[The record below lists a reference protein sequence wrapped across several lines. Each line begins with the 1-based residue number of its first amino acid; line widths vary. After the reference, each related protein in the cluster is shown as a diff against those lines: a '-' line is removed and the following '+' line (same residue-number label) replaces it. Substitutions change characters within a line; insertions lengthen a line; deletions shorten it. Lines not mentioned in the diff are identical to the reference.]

1 MQLKLLDNDMKTYW
15 TLKRACFAVA
25 ALVLA
30 LTAPTIH
37 AQSFAIDWYKISGG
51 GGTSTG
57 ATYQVTGTIGQADAG
72 GAMTGG
78 SYTLTGGFWS
88 LISVVQTPGM
98 PTLTITHAGGS
109 VIVSWPSTGS
119 YTLQQNTEAATTNWG
134 PSGYTVITAD
144 GTSSATF
151 TPGPGRL
158 FFRLKQ

>member
-1 MQLKLLDNDMKTYW
+1 MKTYR
-15 TLKRACFAVA
+15 TFAKAFYGVA
-25 ALVLA
+25 VLVLA
-30 LTAPTIH
+30 LIAQTIH
-37 AQSFAIDWYKISGG
+37 AQSFAIDWYKVSGG

-78 SYTLTGGFWS
+78 SYSLTGGFWS

-98 PTLTITHAGGS
+98 PPLTITHAGSS
-109 VIVSWPSTGS
+109 VVVSWPSTGS

-134 PSGYTVITAD
+134 PSGYTVT
-144 GTSSATF
+144 TSAGISSVTF

>member
-1 MQLKLLDNDMKTYW
+1 MKTYW
-15 TLKRACFAVA
+15 TLKRACCAVA
-25 ALVLA
+25 AVVLA

-78 SYTLTGGFWS
+78 TFSLTGGFWS
-88 LISVVQTPGM
+88 LISAVQTPGM
-98 PTLTITHAGGS
+98 PPLTITHTGSS
-109 VIVSWPSTGS
+109 VIVSWPGTGS
-119 YTLQQNTEAATTNWG
+119 YILQQNTEAATTNWVT
-134 PSGYTVITAD
+134 SGYTVTTGG

-151 TPGPGRL
+151 TPGPGKL